1 MKTTLDIQSEL
12 KRRGYYKGALNGKH
26 SPELD
31 YSIRQFQ
38 SANGLARDG
47 DVGPKTLAKLF
58 PVKSAPQVRRMVTS
72 AAGRAAITQREGNV
86 LTAYRDSV
94 GILTIGVGH
103 TTAAGAPTVAPG
115 MKITAA
121 QSDKILSRDL
131 ATFEK
136 AVLDAVKVPLAQ
148 HEFDALVSLA
158 FNIGPTAFAGS
169 TLVEKLNAEDRA
181 GAADA
186 FLPWNKGTVGKKKVF
201 IKGLA
206 DRRAAERKQFLNL

>member
-12 KRRGYYKGALNGKH
+12 QRRGYYKGD
-26 SPELD
+26 LD
-31 YSIRQFQ
+31 GVKGPQTDYAIKQFQ
-38 SANGLARDG
+38 SANGLVRDG

-58 PVKSAPQVRRMVTS
+58 PVKSVPQVRKMVTS

-86 LTAYRDSV
+86 LTSYRDSV

-115 MKITAA
+115 MKISAA
-121 QSDKILSRDL
+121 QSDEILSRDL

-148 HEFDALVSLA
+148 SEFDALVSLA
-158 FNIGPTAFAGS
+158 FNIGGKAFSDS
-169 TLVEKLNAEDRA
+169 TLVKKLNAEDRA
-181 GAADA
+181 GAADQFGVWIKA
-186 FLPWNKGTVGKKKVF
+186 GGKTLQ
-201 IKGLA
+201 GLVT
-206 DRRAAERKQFLNL
+206 RRQAERRQFLGGGA

>member
-12 KRRGYYKGALNGKH
+12 QRRGYYKGVLDGLNG
-26 SPELD
+26 PQTD
-31 YSIRQFQ
+31 YAIKQFQ
-38 SANGLARDG
+38 SANGLVRDG

-58 PVKSAPQVRRMVTS
+58 PVKSVPPVRRMVTS
-72 AAGRAAITQREGNV
+72 VAGRAAITQREGNV
-86 LTAYRDSV
+86 LTAYPDSV

-121 QSDKILSRDL
+121 QSDEILSRDL

-148 HEFDALVSLA
+148 NEFDALVSLA
-158 FNIGPTAFAGS
+158 FNVGGKAFSDS
-169 TLVEKLNAEDRA
+169 TLVKKLNAEDRA
-181 GAADA
+181 GAAEQ
-186 FLPWNKGTVGKKKVF
+186 FLVWAKAGGKALQ
-201 IKGLA
+201 GLVT
-206 DRRAAERKQFLNL
+206 RRQAERRQFLGIAA

>member
-12 KRRGYYKGALNGKH
+12 QRRGYYKGALDGLNGPQTEYAIK
-26 SPELD
+26 
-31 YSIRQFQ
+31 QFQ
-38 SANGLARDG
+38 SANGLVRDG

-58 PVKSAPQVRRMVTS
+58 PVKSVPQVRRMVAS

-121 QSDKILSRDL
+121 QSDEILSRDL

-158 FNIGPTAFAGS
+158 FNIGGNAFAGS
-169 TLVEKLNAEDRA
+169 TLVKKLNSEDRA
-181 GAADA
+181 GAAEQ
-186 FLPWNKGTVGKKKVF
+186 FLVWIKAGGKTLQ
-201 IKGLA
+201 GLVT
-206 DRRAAERKQFLNL
+206 RRQAERRQFLGGAA